1 MSKTFDCSGEKLV
14 RNCKENVL
22 FAKILFLRL
31 NDHVPFILSISTILD
46 HFCKG
51 TVL

>member
-31 NDHVPFILSISTILD
+31 NVPLILPISTILD

-51 TVL
+51 NFL